1 MIALFRFQEL
11 ASGSVLIDGI
21 DISQIPL
28 KLLRSRL
35 GIIPQDPVMFS
46 ATVRFNLD
54 PFEQY
59 SDMHIWQVLED
70 IHLKDHIMSLP
81 GKLSE
86 LVAEGGD
93 NFSAGQRQVPS
104 SMLMHLWSCA
114 LLIRRPFCF
123 LYS

>member
-11 ASGSVLIDGI
+11 SEGSITIDNI
-21 DISQIPL
+21 DISQVPL

-59 SDMHIWQVLED
+59 SDLHIWQVLED
-70 IHLKDHIMSLP
+70 IHLKDHILSLP

-86 LVAEGGD
+86 MVAEGGD
-93 NFSAGQRQVPS
+93 NFSAGQRQVHLMMMMMM
-104 SMLMHLWSCA
+104 MLTCCLW
-114 LLIRRPFCF
+114 
-123 LYS
+123 